1 MENNLDH
8 LVWHR
13 GFGHRHGF
21 GRAMWRG
28 YGFPY
33 RRWHFYP
40 RGGCCGP
47 LFFLLLLVGLMPLAL
62 FLAH

>member
-1 MENNLDH
+1 MDKTLDY
-8 LVWHR
+8 LAWHR
-13 GFGHRHGF
+13 GFGHGYGF
-21 GRAMWRG
+21 HRAMWRG

-33 RRWHFYP
+33 RRWHFHP

-47 LFFLLLLVGLMPLAL
+47 FIFLILLAGLLPLAL